1 MQRKVYELEK
11 EKLDLVVQE
20 LLERSGSLVNIKLE
34 SHFPGNRLAGGKYSM
49 GSHTITLYIE
59 EIKNQ
64 CQQLFATT
72 ECFLDYFAVVF
83 AHELG
88 HAEDKQLEVLAERMD
103 QCSSGQDRNRIALRI
118 EENAWEFAENLL
130 TDMDRTFMHKIIYYS
145 LKPYW
150 DQLQLEPA

>member
-1 MQRKVYELEK
+1 VYELKK
-11 EKLDLVVQE
+11 EGLDLVVQE

-34 SHFPGNRLAGGKYSM
+34 GHFPGNRLAGGKYSM

-64 CQQLFATT
+64 CYQLFSSG
-72 ECFLDYFAVVF
+72 EQFWDYFAVVF

-88 HAEDKQLEVLAERMD
+88 HAEDKELEELAERLD
-103 QCSSGQDRNRIALRI
+103 LCGTEQERCQIALKI
-118 EENAWEFAENLL
+118 EENAWGFAEKLL
-130 TDMDRTFMHKIIYYS
+130 PEMDRAFMQKIIYHS